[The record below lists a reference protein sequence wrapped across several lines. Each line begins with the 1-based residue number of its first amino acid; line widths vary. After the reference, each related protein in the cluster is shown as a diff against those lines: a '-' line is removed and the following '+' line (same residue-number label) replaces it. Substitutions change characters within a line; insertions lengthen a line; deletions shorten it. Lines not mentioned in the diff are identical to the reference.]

1 MKKLLLTFHLVL
13 SLLLIT
19 QIGNAQQTTPP
30 HIYPATLN
38 DLSATVA
45 SIYQVYGAQSTLLP
59 TDIET
64 YVATFLTGTDPNCPP
79 PIPQIDQIGGGIATF
94 SWPANPIVGKYEIF
108 YLNLNSAANGSTI
121 TTATNYTLNA
131 GSGLYLVGF
140 TAICPNNVGGD
151 NKGVVSNLIIVD
163 VDVLFPPGGGDGGV
177 GFCVCSNPSENIL
190 YNGGNNTSI
199 PSYFWGGTCN
209 KRRYQF
215 KVQGI
220 VDNISSYSSELT
232 VTFEKG
238 TNHLTLAPLCDINAL
253 SQVSPLHVGALVA
266 EDYYRINF
274 TSDLVAVEV
283 TDDAIF
289 NPSLVQINSCSCLDD
304 GPSFQVRQAAPEVDF
319 LAFPNPT
326 SGEVLLQYHLPETG
340 MVELNFYDALGRQ
353 VSSGFSPQVQ
363 MKGNQLVR
371 LELSH
376 LPKGIYTCQLIN
388 NHTNESLLIQL
399 N

>member
-1 MKKLLLTFHLVL
+1 MKKLLITFHLVL

-19 QIGNAQQTTPP
+19 QISNAQQTTPP

-59 TDIET
+59 ADIET

-79 PIPQIDQIGGGIATF
+79 PIPQIDQIGGGTATF

-121 TTATNYTLNA
+121 TTGTNYTLSA

-151 NKGVVSNLIIVD
+151 NRGVVSNLIIVD

-177 GFCVCSNPSENIL
+177 GFCVCSNPTENTL
-190 YNGGNNTSI
+190 YNGGSYTSI
-199 PSYFWGGTCN
+199 PSYYWGGSCN

-215 KVQGI
+215 KVQGTNN
-220 VDNISSYSSELT
+220 DLSPYNSEVT
-232 VTFEKG
+232 FTFEKG
-238 TNHLTLAPLCDINAL
+238 INHLTLAPLCDINAI
-253 SQVSPLHVGALVA
+253 SQVTPLRVGALDPD
-266 EDYYRINF
+266 ENYRINF
-274 TSDLVAVEV
+274 TTELVGIEV
-283 TDDAIF
+283 NDTAPFTPTLI
-289 NPSLVQINSCSCLDD
+289 QINSCLCLDD
-304 GPSFQVRQAAPEVDF
+304 GPSFQVRQAAPAVDF

-340 MVELNFYDALGRQ
+340 MVELNLYDALGRR

-371 LELSH
+371 LELGH
-376 LPKGIYTCQLIN
+376 LPKGIYTCQLLN

-399 N
+399 K